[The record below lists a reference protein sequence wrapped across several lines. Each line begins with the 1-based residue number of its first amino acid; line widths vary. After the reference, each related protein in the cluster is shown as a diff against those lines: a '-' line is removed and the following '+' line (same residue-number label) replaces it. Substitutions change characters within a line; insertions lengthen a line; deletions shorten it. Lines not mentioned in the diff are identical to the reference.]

1 MLRSTIYF
9 ILMGIIAIFLTVLF
23 YTPNELVFEIVE
35 KPAVDTPENQVLIEY
50 EAKDLQSEVLTKKE
64 EETNDVAETIQEE
77 VIENKLITEQI
88 PIVKDKIEII
98 AEIPQIT
105 FSKINEATREALV
118 NIFCTTKSGGSF
130 KPITGS
136 GVIIDERGI
145 ILTNAH
151 VAQYFLLKDYLTENF
166 IDCVIRIGSPAQPR
180 YIAKPIF
187 ISPSWI
193 KENANGIIQQTPK
206 GTGEDDYALLLITG
220 RTDSIKTI
228 PEKFSFIPL
237 FYDTNKIAIGDNI
250 LLAGYPAGFLSGI
263 AISKDLYISSA
274 ITQIMEVFTFRD
286 GTLDLFSI
294 GGSIV
299 AQQGSSG
306 GAVVNN
312 RNELIGIIVTSS
324 VAENTSDRDL
334 RAITIEHINTSF
346 TKEMMFNLQALLTGD
361 ISAKA
366 DLFNENIAPLLT
378 QLLVDEL
385 EK

>member
-1 MLRSTIYF
+1 MKSTIYLVL
-9 ILMGIIAIFLTVLF
+9 IGIVAISLTALF
-23 YTPNELVFEIVE
+23 YASNKAVFEAVE
-35 KPAVDTPENQVLIEY
+35 KPAIDTPENLVLTEE
-50 EAKDLQSEVLTKKE
+50 EAKDLSSEVLTNEKE
-64 EETNDVAETIQEE
+64 KTNDVAEIIQEE
-77 VIENKLITEQI
+77 VIENEPIIEQI
-88 PIVKDKIEII
+88 PVAKEKIEII
-98 AEIPQIT
+98 AEIPQIS

-118 NIFCTTKSGGSF
+118 NIFCITKSGGSF

-166 IDCVIRIGSPAQPR
+166 IDCVIRTGSPAQPR
-180 YIAKPIF
+180 YIAKLIF

-193 KENANGIIQQTPK
+193 KENANGIIQQSPK
-206 GTGEDDYALLLITG
+206 GTGENDFALLFITG
-220 RTDSIKTI
+220 RTDPTKTV

-237 FYDTNKIAIGDNI
+237 LYDTSNISIGDNV

-263 AISKDLYISSA
+263 VISKDLYISSTV
-274 ITQIMEVFTFRD
+274 TQIMEVFTFKE
-286 GTLDLFSI
+286 GALDLFSI
-294 GGSIV
+294 GGSVV

-306 GAVVNN
+306 GAVVNDK
-312 RNELIGIIVTSS
+312 NELIGIIVTSS
-324 VAENTSDRDL
+324 VAESTSDRDL
-334 RAITIEHINTSF
+334 RAITAGHINTSF

-366 DLFNENIAPLLT
+366 DVFNENIAPLLT

-385 EK
+385 DK